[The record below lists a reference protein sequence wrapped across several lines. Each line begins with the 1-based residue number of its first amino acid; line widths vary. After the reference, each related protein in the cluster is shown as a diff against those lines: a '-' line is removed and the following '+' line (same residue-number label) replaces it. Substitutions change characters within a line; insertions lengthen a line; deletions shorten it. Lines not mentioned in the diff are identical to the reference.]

1 MKLTIEKLSFGPGAI
16 AHSEDGRTIFV
27 AGGVP
32 GDTVEASVYE
42 EKKHVAFASI
52 DTVLEE
58 GPHHVSAPCPY
69 VGKCGGCPWGN
80 VSQELQRKAKVQN
93 LRDALLRLARLDE
106 ATVDSVLR
114 PLVELEKPWGYRNK
128 IELSPDPTSARFA
141 LGMHGLN
148 PLEFVPLMSCH
159 LLPKPYQALPKK
171 ITGALSYALGTN
183 ATCGAN
189 KSKAGPLPYAPGSNN
204 PGRTNKINAGAN
216 FYVMDATAPERIDA
230 NNPAMHIGRVG
241 IRASE
246 KTGSLEI
253 ALWGAPGP
261 LNRNRVADILR
272 EATGASSIV
281 RCLTKGSSKE
291 RRVTKVEVLSGKG
304 FWEEEID
311 HRRMRFSAP
320 SFAQANTAGAQ
331 QLIRFVQKCLME
343 DSFNEECF
351 SEECIGAELQHSM
364 EASLSDLPLE
374 AEAHHPVDAS
384 LSKAPDAAEN
394 SSFTASS
401 LAEKGALPGNA
412 FDLYAGAGTFTLPL
426 AERCAFVS
434 AVESSG
440 FAVRDLRRNVES
452 AHLDNVA
459 IEGGDAAREFPHVTP
474 GDAPDVILTDP
485 PRAGLDKQVI
495 NAIAGAGAKM
505 FIYVSCDIQT
515 LARDIQRILAT
526 GAWNLVCVQPFEMFG
541 QTYHTET
548 IAVFKKASAM
558 KR

>member
-52 DTVLEE
+52 DTVLEK
-58 GPHHVSAPCPY
+58 GPHHVNAPCPY
-69 VGKCGGCPWGN
+69 VGRCGGCPWGN

-93 LRDALLRLARLDE
+93 LRDALLRLAKLDE

-189 KSKAGPLPYAPGSNN
+189 KSKAGALPYAPGSND
-204 PGRTNKINAGAN
+204 PGRANKINAGAN
-216 FYVMDATAPERIDA
+216 SYVMDATAPERIDT
-230 NNPAMHIGRVG
+230 NNPARHISRVG

-246 KTGSLEI
+246 KAGSLEI
-253 ALWGAPGP
+253 ALWGSPCP

-272 EATGASSIV
+272 EATGATSIV
-281 RCLTKGSSKE
+281 RCLTKGSMKE
-291 RRVTKVEVLSGKG
+291 RRVSKVEVLSGKG

-320 SFAQANTAGAQ
+320 SFAQANTAGAEK
-331 QLIRFVQKCLME
+331 LIHFVQECLK
-343 DSFNEECF
+343 EENLGGEHL
-351 SEECIGAELQHSM
+351 SGECLGAEVQ
-364 EASLSDLPLE
+364 
-374 AEAHHPVDAS
+374 HPVDAS
-384 LSKAPDAAEN
+384 VSEAHFGPVDSPLARASLGAED
-394 SSFTASS
+394 SPLTRVS
-401 LAEKGALPGNA
+401 LAEKDTLPKDA

-440 FAVRDLRRNVES
+440 FAVRDLRRNVEN
-452 AHLDNVA
+452 AGLENVV
-459 IEGGDAAREFPHVTP
+459 IQGGDAAREFPSLP
-474 GDAPDVILTDP
+474 PEEKPDVILTDP
-485 PRAGLDKQVI
+485 PRAGLDERVI
-495 NAIAGAGAKM
+495 RAISEAGAKM

-515 LARDIQRILAT
+515 LARDIQRILDT

-548 IAVFKKASAM
+548 IAVFKKASAE
-558 KR
+558 KH

>member
-32 GDTVEASVYE
+32 GDTVEASIYD
-42 EKKHVAFASI
+42 EKKHIAFASI

-80 VSQELQRKAKVQN
+80 VSQELQRRAKVQN
-93 LRDALLRLARLDE
+93 LRDALLRLAQLDE
-106 ATVDSVLR
+106 ATVDDVVR

-148 PLEFVPLMSCH
+148 PLEFVPLTSCH

-171 ITGALSYALGTN
+171 ITGALSYALGAN
-183 ATCGAN
+183 AACGAN
-189 KSKAGPLPYAPGSNN
+189 KSKADALSYAPGSND

-216 FYVMDATAPERIDA
+216 SYAMDATAPERIDT
-230 NNPAMHIGRVG
+230 NNPARHISRVG

-272 EATGASSIV
+272 EATGATSIV
-281 RCLTKGSSKE
+281 RCLTKGSMKE

-304 FWEEEID
+304 FWEEKVD
-311 HRRMRFSAP
+311 HSRMRFSAP
-320 SFAQANTAGAQ
+320 SFAQANTAGAER
-331 QLIRFVQKCLME
+331 LIHFVQDLLKE
-343 DSFNEECF
+343 GRFSRECF
-351 SEECIGAELQHSM
+351 GAELQHSTD
-364 EASLSDLPLE
+364 ASLSDLHLE

-384 LSKAPDAAEN
+384 LSEAADAAEN
-394 SSFTASS
+394 SSFAASS
-401 LAEKGALPGNA
+401 LAEKDALPKDA

-485 PRAGLDKQVI
+485 PRAGLDKRVI
-495 NAIAGAGAKM
+495 NAITAAGAKM

-515 LARDIQRILAT
+515 LARDIQRILDT

-548 IAVFKKASAM
+548 IAVFNL
-558 KR
+558 R

>member
-16 AHSEDGRTIFV
+16 AHSDDGRTIFV

-58 GPHHVSAPCPY
+58 GPHHVNAPCPY

-80 VSQELQRKAKVQN
+80 VSQKLQRKAKVQN
-93 LRDALLRLARLDE
+93 VRDALLRLAKLDE
-106 ATVDSVLR
+106 ATVDDVVR

-148 PLEFVPLMSCH
+148 PLEFVPLASCH
-159 LLPKPYQALPKK
+159 LLPKAYQALPKK
-171 ITGALSYALGTN
+171 ITGALSYALG
-183 ATCGAN
+183 AN
-189 KSKAGPLPYAPGSNN
+189 TGGRAGSGGGKTPCDRAGN
-204 PGRTNKINAGAN
+204 GTIN
-216 FYVMDATAPERIDA
+216 
-230 NNPAMHIGRVG
+230 RVG
-241 IRASE
+241 IRCSE
-246 KTGSLEI
+246 LTGSHEI
-253 ALWGAPGP
+253 ALWGAPSP
-261 LNRNRVADILR
+261 FNRNRVADILR
-272 EATGASSIV
+272 EATGATSIV
-281 RCLTKGSSKE
+281 RCLTKGSMKE

-320 SFAQANTAGAQ
+320 SFAQANTAGAEK
-331 QLIRFVQKCLME
+331 LIHFVQECL
-343 DSFNEECF
+343 SGECL
-351 SEECIGAELQHSM
+351 GAEESPLAR
-364 EASLSDLPLE
+364 AS
-374 AEAHHPVDAS
+374 
-384 LSKAPDAAEN
+384 
-394 SSFTASS
+394 F
-401 LAEKGALPGNA
+401 AEKGALPEDA

-459 IEGGDAAREFPHVTP
+459 IEGGDAAGEFPHMAPENT
-474 GDAPDVILTDP
+474 PDVILTDP
-485 PRAGLDKQVI
+485 PRAGLDKRVI
-495 NAIAGAGAKM
+495 NAISGAGANT
-505 FIYVSCDIQT
+505 FVYVSCNIQT
-515 LARDIQRILAT
+515 LARDIQRILDT

-548 IAVFKKASAM
+548 IAVFNLK
-558 KR
+558 

>member
-52 DTVLEE
+52 DTVLKK
-58 GPHHVSAPCPY
+58 GPHHVNAPCPY
-69 VGKCGGCPWGN
+69 VGRCGGCPWGN

-93 LRDALLRLARLDE
+93 LRDALLRLAQLDE

-128 IELSPDPTSARFA
+128 IELSPDPASARFS

-148 PLEFVPLMSCH
+148 PLEFVPLASCH
-159 LLPKPYQALPKK
+159 LLPKPHQALPKK
-171 ITGALSYALGTN
+171 ITGALSYALGAN

-189 KSKAGPLPYAPGSNN
+189 KSKAGALPSALGSHG
-204 PGRTNKINAGAN
+204 PGRANKINTGAN
-216 FYVMDATAPERIDA
+216 SYVIDATAPEKIDT
-230 NNPAMHIGRVG
+230 NRPARHISRVG

-253 ALWGAPGP
+253 ALWGSPGP
-261 LNRNRVADILR
+261 LNRNRVGDILR

-281 RCLTKGSSKE
+281 RCLTKGSMKE
-291 RRVTKVEVLSGKG
+291 RSVTKVEVLRGKG

-311 HRRMRFSAP
+311 HWRMRFSAP
-320 SFAQANTAGAQ
+320 SFAQANTSGAEK
-331 QLIRFVQKCLME
+331 LIHFVQESLKEENLAGEHLSGECL
-343 DSFNEECF
+343 
-351 SEECIGAELQHSM
+351 GAEVQ
-364 EASLSDLPLE
+364 
-374 AEAHHPVDAS
+374 HPVDAP
-384 LSKAPDAAEN
+384 LSETPFDAKGSPLAR
-394 SSFTASS
+394 AS
-401 LAEKGALPGNA
+401 LAEKDALPTGA

-440 FAVRDLRRNVES
+440 FAVRDFRRNVES

-459 IEGGDAAREFPHVTP
+459 IEGGDAAREFPHVAP
-474 GDAPDVILTDP
+474 GDAPGVILTDP

-495 NAIAGAGAKM
+495 NAITGAGVKT

-515 LARDIQRILAT
+515 LARDIQRILDT

-548 IAVFKKASAM
+548 IAVFNSK
-558 KR
+558 